1 MNVTV
6 RRKEHVEKYHVW
18 MQDPDIQAATASEP
32 LSLEQEYEMQ
42 STRLLMF
49 RESFTISLPK
59 LLTPRPC
66 HV

>member
-42 STRLLMF
+42 STRLLIF
-49 RESFTISLPK
+49 RESLGIPSPK
-59 LLTPRPC
+59 WLTSDPC